1 MKTLIFAKRNMK
13 EISRDLLSLF
23 FGVAFPILLL
33 LLLTLIQSNIP
44 GDAGPFAIEKLAPGI
59 AIFSLSFVS
68 LFSGFLIS
76 KDRYSSFMLRLKS
89 SPMKASDF
97 IFGYILPLIPMAIIQ
112 TTVCFLCALCLGL
125 KADISI
131 IYAILASLPAALL
144 FIGMGILCGSLFNE
158 KQVGGAC
165 GALLTNISAWL
176 SGIWFDVALV
186 GGWFETIANA
196 LPFVHAVN
204 VGRFII
210 AHDYTQVFPE
220 LLWVI
225 GYTIVIIGVSIY
237 IFMKKVNH

>member
-1 MKTLIFAKRNMK
+1 MCIRDSQYVNNTTKHGASEGIILSANSCTAIDTSPCVNAVSYTHLDVYKR
-13 EISRDLLSLF
+13 
-23 FGVAFPILLL
+23 
-33 LLLTLIQSNIP
+33 Q
-44 GDAGPFAIEKLAPGI
+44 
-59 AIFSLSFVS
+59 
-68 LFSGFLIS
+68 
-76 KDRYSSFMLRLKS
+76 
-89 SPMKASDF
+89 
-97 IFGYILPLIPMAIIQ
+97 
-112 TTVCFLCALCLGL
+112 
-125 KADISI
+125 
-131 IYAILASLPAALL
+131 
-144 FIGMGILCGSLFNE
+144 
-158 KQVGGAC
+158 AC